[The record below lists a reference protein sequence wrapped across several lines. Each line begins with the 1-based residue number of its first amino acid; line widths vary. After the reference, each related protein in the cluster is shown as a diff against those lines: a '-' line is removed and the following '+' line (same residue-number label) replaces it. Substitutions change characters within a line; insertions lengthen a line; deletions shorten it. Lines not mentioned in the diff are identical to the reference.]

1 MDRTRIML
9 SVIRINLPLSL
20 LFASALLVDL
30 IFGDIT
36 IRNILPLAVPLAIS
50 ALLYLS
56 SFLLRRR
63 SAQERTFDLF
73 EGMLSFLYMAIIGSF
88 PFLLSGTFGLAGSLF
103 ESFAGFTTTG
113 LSGHGPEVFMGA
125 GAGMLFY
132 RVAIQWFG
140 GLFYLVTA
148 FRVLS
153 EISDMAKRSAERRI
167 FVRMGLVPTLSN
179 LLYNLTVVY
188 SLFTIVLMLFL
199 RITGQSVYDSICISM
214 SIVSTG
220 GYSSTGIV
228 LNAGPGLH
236 LLIMAFMIWSGMGYH
251 VHLSLLSARNR
262 RRTLLDPENLIYL
275 SMVVASPLV
284 IGAILLLSGMPLGES
299 IWKGAFASIS
309 SMTTTGTSLEGIAS
323 FPDPAKMAL
332 LLLML
337 IGGSSL
343 SVASGFKVQ
352 RLLFLG
358 SALKG
363 EVKKTAHPGLV
374 LTLKR
379 GEGTYSGRSL
389 ESAGSAFA
397 IMVLTI
403 AITAL
408 IILAFEGGDIFS
420 VMSLIVTTI
429 SNTGLCFG
437 TYSTVEGISALNPL
451 LKIALSVVMFIGRFE
466 LLLPLHLLAYRAYSF
481 SYRSRSILRRRG

>member
-1 MDRTRIML
+1 
-9 SVIRINLPLSL
+9 
-20 LFASALLVDL
+20 
-30 IFGDIT
+30 
-36 IRNILPLAVPLAIS
+36 
-50 ALLYLS
+50 
-56 SFLLRRR
+56 
-63 SAQERTFDLF
+63 
-73 EGMLSFLYMAIIGSF
+73 
-88 PFLLSGTFGLAGSLF
+88 
-103 ESFAGFTTTG
+103 
-113 LSGHGPEVFMGA
+113 
-125 GAGMLFY
+125 
-132 RVAIQWFG
+132 
-140 GLFYLVTA
+140 
-148 FRVLS
+148 
-153 EISDMAKRSAERRI
+153 MAKRSAERRI

-188 SLFTIVLMLFL
+188 FLFTILLMLFL
-199 RITGQSVYDSICISM
+199 RITGLTVYDSICISM

-236 LLIMAFMIWSGMGYH
+236 LLIMAFMIAAGVGYH

-262 RRTLLDPENLIYL
+262 RRALLDPENLIYL
-275 SMVVASPLV
+275 SMVVAAPLV
-284 IGAILLLSGMPLGES
+284 IGAILLLSGMPFAES

-309 SMTTTGTSLEGIAS
+309 SLTTTGTSLVGIGS
-323 FPDPAKMAL
+323 FPDPAKVAM

-343 SVASGFKVQ
+343 SVTSGFKVQ
-352 RLLFLG
+352 RLILLA

-363 EVKKTAHPGLV
+363 EVKRTTHPGLV

-397 IMVLTI
+397 IMMLTI
-403 AITAL
+403 AVSAL
-408 IILAFEGGDIFS
+408 LFLAFEGGDIFS
-420 VMSLIVTTI
+420 ILSLIVTAI

-451 LKIALSVVMFIGRFE
+451 LKIILSIVMFIGRFE
-466 LLLPLHLLAYRAYSF
+466 VLLPLHLLAHGAHSF
-481 SYRSRSILRRRG
+481 SGRSRSILRRRG